1 MTSQKWIKWRLNHD
15 PGFHVMILLSAVLHT
30 LILSTIFLLPSL
42 PSPKLTFGPVYSV
55 QLVSSSDA
63 FFSRTD
69 VPAVSG
75 EFGSRTLSDRSSI
88 LKKQADTNP
97 SLPVKKTDIQRQ
109 DFSGVEKAMDNIRQK
124 VSSAGP
130 AAIVT
135 QKHPGNS
142 EINKRMNMYYATVWA
157 RIRNQWILPQSI
169 LQRENIEAVV
179 HAKVLR
185 SGAVTELSFEKRS
198 GNRYFDESAMRAV
211 RKAHPLPPLP
221 EWIRDGSIEIG
232 IRFHSSDLR

>member
-15 PGFHVMILLSAVLHT
+15 PDLHVMILLSAAIHT
-30 LILSTIFLLPSL
+30 AILSMIFLLPSL
-42 PSPKLTFGPVYSV
+42 PSPKFTFGPVYSV

-63 FFSRTD
+63 LISRTD
-69 VPAVSG
+69 TPAVSG
-75 EFGSRTLSDRSSI
+75 EFSRRADRSSI
-88 LKKQADTNP
+88 LKKEADTNT

-109 DFSGVEKAMDNIRQK
+109 DFSGVEKAMDSIRQK
-124 VSSAGP
+124 VSSTGSS
-130 AAIVT
+130 AIVA
-135 QKHPGNS
+135 QKHPGDS
-142 EINKRMNMYYATVWA
+142 EINRKMNQYYARIWA
-157 RIRNQWILPQSI
+157 RIKNQWILPQSI
-169 LQRENIEAVV
+169 LQRGNIEAVV
-179 HAKVLR
+179 HARILR

-198 GNRYFDESAMRAV
+198 GNRYFDESVMRAV

>member
-1 MTSQKWIKWRLNHD
+1 
-15 PGFHVMILLSAVLHT
+15 MILLSAVLHT
-30 LILSTIFLLPSL
+30 AILSIIFLLPSL

-63 FFSRTD
+63 FVSRAYI
-69 VPAVSG
+69 PAVSG
-75 EFGSRTLSDRSSI
+75 DFVSRPDRSSI

-109 DFSGVEKAMDNIRQK
+109 DFSSVEKAMDSIRQK
-124 VSSAGP
+124 VSSSSP
-130 AAIVT
+130 VAIVG
-135 QKHPGNS
+135 QKHPGDS
-142 EINKRMNMYYATVWA
+142 EINRKMSQYYTTIWA

-169 LQRENIEAVV
+169 IQKRNIEAVV
-179 HAKVLR
+179 HARILR
-185 SGAVTELSFEKRS
+185 NGAVTGLSFEKRS

-221 EWIRDGSIEIG
+221 EWIRDSSIEIG